1 MSIVYSAP
9 NPMCNATVS
18 EGNQLVAYLAANG
31 FPGATLLV
39 NPIGSAS
46 EPAGTLIPLASFSGV
61 PSNIPIS
68 ANTPIY
74 LQVQVPGK
82 PDVYDVGLVN
92 LFLFTYGMTI
102 AQTLV

>member
-39 NPIGSAS
+39 NPIGTAS
-46 EPAGTLIPLASFSGV
+46 EAAGTLIPLASFSGV
-61 PSNIPIS
+61 ASNIPI
-68 ANTPIY
+68 Y
-74 LQVQVPGK
+74 LQIQVPGK